1 MVNLGAVGSPSHPL
15 HHADCP
21 RSERKAMPAGAGLIP
36 PRIHRRPIGAVI
48 APRKPALHAV
58 SNHLTKDNVLLFV
71 LDD

>member
-1 MVNLGAVGSPSHPL
+1 MLNLGAVGSPSNPL
-15 HHADCP
+15 HHSD
-21 RSERKAMPAGAGLIP
+21 RLRNERKAIPNGAGLIP
-36 PRIHRRPIGAVI
+36 RPIHRRPIGAVI